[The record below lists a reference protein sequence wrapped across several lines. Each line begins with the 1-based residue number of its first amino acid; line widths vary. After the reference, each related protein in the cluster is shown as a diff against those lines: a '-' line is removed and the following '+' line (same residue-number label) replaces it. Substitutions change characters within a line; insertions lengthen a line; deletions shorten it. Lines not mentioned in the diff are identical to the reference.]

1 MPCAALPL
9 HNRPGERASMEC
21 IWEAERV
28 MVPCQVL
35 VVDDDRE
42 IRESLVWLLTDAGYG
57 ACQAEDGRVALA
69 ILHESAFPMVVLLD
83 YRMPDMDGEAVLRA
97 VTADADLKRHAYVL
111 ITAERAVVTKGVE
124 QLLAQIAAPVIEK
137 PFDLDAV
144 LQVVD
149 TAAQRIVWAPPVEG
163 GAHWAPGIAG

>member
-1 MPCAALPL
+1 MTAQT
-9 HNRPGERASMEC
+9 GERAGTEYN
-21 IWEAERV
+21 WEAERV

-57 ACQAEDGRVALA
+57 ACQAEDGRAALA
-69 ILHESAFPMVVLLD
+69 ILRESAFPVVVLLD
-83 YRMPDMDGEAVLRA
+83 YRMPDIDGEAVLRA

-124 QLLAQIAAPVIEK
+124 QLLAQIAAPIIQK

-149 TAAQRIVWAPPVEG
+149 AAARRIVWPPPSIG
-163 GAHWAPGIAG
+163 GGQWAPGIAG